1 MANIKFS
8 AFTIETNPAL
18 VEYVVGYQGGV
29 NVKITP
35 ADLATAGGTGLT
47 EYIPRWTNGP
57 GGILGDSIM
66 IQQAAAGVFSSDY
79 IEVSGLGGLSTQN
92 LEINNDLYDGTAN
105 PGNAGDILSSLGVGF
120 GLEWVTPGTGINLVT
135 DISTAVGVSTGDP
148 ITTLT
153 NATGSVTITLN
164 EYAGAANEGFVPS
177 GGIVSTYLDGSG
189 AWSVPPGVIP
199 WPYNYDAVNNVLL
212 QGEGP
217 TPVGANNTSLG
228 VGAGVN
234 MTALATNNTLIGSG
248 AGKSITDGF
257 ALTLIGVDAGSSFTT
272 GGAHTAIGFQAL
284 SSEGNEQGNSTAV
297 GHEALKNQNGPGI
310 TIFNTAIGGNSGDL
324 ITTGN
329 CNTLVGYKSGFPLT
343 TGSSNIAIGC
353 NARLLNNN
361 DNDAVVIG
369 KDATGHGSEIVVL
382 GNDQTTAWHPHY
394 DNGVDL
400 GSSVYSFKDAYIEG
414 IYYDTAGN
422 AGGAGEV
429 LSSTATGTSW
439 VPTGSVTSVALTMPA
454 AFSVAGSPITGAGT
468 FAVTGA
474 GAATDY
480 IDGTGALQTRWTGT
494 TDQYYRG
501 DGTLATFT
509 QSWNPPAI
517 ILADTLA
524 FWNASQ
530 QLDSS
535 NELTFTTNGSTNS
548 KPTIGMG
555 LFGAANSKGAFEL
568 NTWIDYNGSPFDYF
582 LYTGAGGP
590 FQNFAGA
597 GVFAISIHAA
607 GRFMGSGIHIYSD
620 KRIKKDISVS
630 NSKEDLETISKI
642 EISDYKY
649 IDPVKGGGDHKKVI
663 AQQVEEHYPM
673 AVKEGTEIIPDVF
686 KQTTIKNGVIDLAFD
701 CKVGDKVKLI
711 YPGNDEEIVNVV
723 EVNEDNVKVASD
735 RTSDVVVYGKEV
747 DDYKTVDYDALAM
760 LNISATQ
767 ELHKIIKELKKEI
780 ELLKNN

>member
-8 AFTIETNPAL
+8 AFTIETNPTL

-66 IQQAAAGVFSSDY
+66 VQQAAAGVFSSDY

-92 LEINNDLYDGTAN
+92 LEINNDLYDGSAAA
-105 PGNAGDILSSLGVGF
+105 GNAGDILSSLGAGNGV
-120 GLEWVTPGTGINLVT
+120 EWVTPGTGINLVT

-164 EYAGAANEGFVPS
+164 EYAGTTNEGYVPS
-177 GGIVSTYLDGSG
+177 GGSVSTYLDGSG
-189 AWSVPPGVIP
+189 AWSTPPGVIP
-199 WPYNYDAVNNVLL
+199 WPYTYDVANNVFL
-212 QGEGP
+212 QGESP
-217 TPVGANNTSLG
+217 NPVGANNTSLG

-272 GGAHTAIGFQAL
+272 GGAHTAIGFEAL
-284 SSEGNEQGNSTAV
+284 STEGSEQGNSTAV
-297 GHEALKNQNGPGI
+297 GHQALKNQDGVGI
-310 TIFNTAIGGNSGDL
+310 TIFNTAVGGNAGDL

-329 CNTLVGYKSGFPLT
+329 TNTLVGYKAGFPLT
-343 TGSSNIAIGC
+343 TGSENIAVGA

-361 DNDAVVIG
+361 DDNSIVIG
-369 KDATGHGSEIVVL
+369 KDATGHGSNIVVI
-382 GNDQTTAWHPHY
+382 GNDDTTAWHPHY

-414 IYYDTAGN
+414 VYYDTAGN

-429 LSSTATGTSW
+429 LSSTVTGTSW

-590 FQNFAGA
+590 FQNFAGV
-597 GVFAISIHAA
+597 GVFAISIHTA
-607 GRFMGSGIHIYSD
+607 GRVMSSGVHVFSD
-620 KRIKKDISVS
+620 ERIKKDISVS

-642 EISDYKY
+642 EVSDYKY
-649 IDPVKGGGDHKKVI
+649 IDPVKGTGDHKKVI

-711 YPGNDEEIVNVV
+711 YPGNDEEIVGVV

-735 RTSDVVVYGKEV
+735 KTSDVVVYGKEV

-767 ELHKIIKELKKEI
+767 ELYKIIKELKKEI
-780 ELLKNN
+780 ELLKK